1 MAELL
6 WQPNMLQYMRH
17 AQAQT
22 VGDGIA
28 VIKETLASIPAALL
42 VFLSASS
49 PESDFEVM
57 PELKTVEVACTSVSS
72 LPAFTQGTCAQLA
85 ENVEQGLE
93 EFSELTGGA
102 VESPQV
108 RHRLLPGTVHI
119 DDAREIRCI
128 NYNDATPAQVGRI
141 TAMVHKT
148 TNTALEQVRI
158 DLDETGLVVAVN
170 ATPDLCRKEP
180 PVNLTERCP
189 DTESKKAYL
198 GGRALHHAMKGPVVF
213 IFASPGQ
220 PELELSLTRHERGH
234 LGIRATRLG
243 HDLALCNND
252 GDQLP
257 SRIEREDAGLSVDI
271 RARKASIMGYSAYAP
286 DLYIAPPHLVHLGL
300 IDGDRIITP
309 KRSGEVTLG
318 DIHQTGPAV
327 LQLELVNSAIK
338 KAIAPE
344 VSKVG
349 LSVDDYLLCIG
360 KISGIAEAGIYATPT
375 PDKLRNNEHSPIFL
389 LKRIGVGEEIDIVDG
404 PKVKTIGGN
413 KNAVT
418 IDLQLAE
425 SSSVGWTR

>member
-6 WQPNMLQYMRH
+6 RQCNMLPYMRH

-22 VGDGIA
+22 VGDGTA
-28 VIKETLASIPAALL
+28 VIKEALASIPAALL

-57 PELKTVEVACTSVSS
+57 PELETVEVACVSVSS
-72 LPAFTQGTCAQLA
+72 LPAFTQETCAQLA

-102 VESPQV
+102 VEPPHV
-108 RHRLLPGTVHI
+108 RHRLLPGAVQI

-128 NYNDATPAQVGRI
+128 NYNDANPTQVGRI
-141 TAMVHKT
+141 TAMVHAT
-148 TNTALEQVRI
+148 TNAVLEHVRI
-158 DLDETGLVVAVN
+158 DLGQTGLFVAVN

-180 PVNLTERCP
+180 PLNLTERCA

-220 PELELSLTRHERGH
+220 PQLELSLTRHERGH
-234 LGIRATRLG
+234 LGIRTTRLG
-243 HDLALCNND
+243 HDFALCNND
-252 GDQLP
+252 GDKLP
-257 SRIEREDAGLSVDI
+257 SRIEREDTGLSVDI

-286 DLYIAPPHLVHLGL
+286 NLYIAPPHLAHLGL
-300 IDGDRIITP
+300 IEQDRIITP
-309 KRSGEVTLG
+309 TRSGEITLS
-318 DIHQTGPAV
+318 DIHQAGPAV
-327 LQLELVNSAIK
+327 LRLKLVNSAIK
-338 KAIAPE
+338 KAIASE
-344 VSKVG
+344 VAKVG

-360 KISGIAEAGIYATPT
+360 KIPGIAEAGIYATPT
-375 PDKLRNNEHSPIFL
+375 PGKLRNNEHAPIFL
-389 LKRIGVGEEIDIVDG
+389 VQRVGVGGEIDIVDG

-413 KNAVT
+413 KDAVT
-418 IDLQLAE
+418 IDLQLPE
-425 SSSVGWTR
+425 